1 MNYIQM
7 KNALSLTDNPMEK
20 LEMVMDFGKNMPP
33 VPDGAICHEIHGC
46 ASFVEICQYDS
57 HFFARADSLLVRGI
71 VAILLAM
78 IDGKS
83 ADEIKQMDLGKEFS
97 ELNLNL
103 GAGRMNGLNSM
114 ISFLQ
119 NL

>member
-1 MNYIQM
+1 MNYTQM

-20 LEMVMDFGKNMPP
+20 LEMVMDFGKNMPS
-33 VPDGAICHEIHGC
+33 VPEAAECHEIYGC
-46 ASFVEICQYDS
+46 ASFVEICQFNSRFY
-57 HFFARADSLLVRGI
+57 ARADSLLVRGI

-78 IDGKS
+78 VDGKS
-83 ADEIKQMDLGKEFS
+83 ADEIKQMDLGKEFAS
-97 ELNLNL
+97 LNLNL

-114 ISFLQ
+114 ISFLK

>member
-1 MNYIQM
+1 MNYTQM
-7 KNALSLTDNPMEK
+7 KNALSLIDNPMEK
-20 LEMVMDFGKNMPP
+20 LEMVMDFGKNMPS
-33 VPDGAICHEIHGC
+33 VPEAAECHEIYGC
-46 ASFVEICQYDS
+46 ASFVEICQFNS
-57 HFFARADSLLVRGI
+57 HFYARADSLLVRGI

-78 IDGKS
+78 VDGKS
-83 ADEIKQMDLGKEFS
+83 ADEIKQMDLYKEFS

-114 ISFLQ
+114 ISFLK

>member
-1 MNYIQM
+1 MTFAEIQ
-7 KNALSLTDNPMEK
+7 NLLGLISDPVEK
-20 LEMVMDFGKNMPP
+20 LEMVMDFGKNMSP
-33 VPDGAICHEIHGC
+33 VPDGAICYEIHGC
-46 ASFVEICQYDS
+46 ASFVEICQFNS
-57 HFFARADSLLVRGI
+57 HFYARADSLLVRGI

-78 IDGKS
+78 VNGKII
-83 ADEIKQMDLGKEFS
+83 DEIKQMDLYKEFS

-114 ISFLQ
+114 ISFLK